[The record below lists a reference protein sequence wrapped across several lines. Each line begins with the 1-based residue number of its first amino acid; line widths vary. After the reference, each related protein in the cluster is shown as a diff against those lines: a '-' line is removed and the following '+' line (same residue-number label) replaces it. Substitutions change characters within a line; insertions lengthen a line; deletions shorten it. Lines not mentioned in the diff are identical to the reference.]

1 MGTKRIVMTTTQHR
15 IQAMALRERCLSE
28 AIRMHQT
35 TMPGNQRHPDIVK
48 AAKAFENYVNTGK
61 VK

>member
-15 IQAMALRERCLSE
+15 EQRKTLREFCVIK
-28 AIRMHQT
+28 AIDGGLG
-35 TMPGNQRHPDIVK
+35 GNVQRIIA
-48 AAKAFENYVNTGK
+48 AAKKIEDYINTGK

>member
-1 MGTKRIVMTTTQHR
+1 MGTKKIMLTTTQAR
-15 IQAMALRERCLSE
+15 EQAKALRQQCLSE

-48 AAKAFENYVNTGK
+48 AAKAFESYVNTGK
-61 VK
+61 AK